1 MLTKEHT
8 AKKYDQDLDAIRTRV
23 LLMGGLVENQIR
35 AAIEAF
41 VSGDFDK
48 AKQVDQEDHH
58 VNALEV
64 AIDLDC
70 AQIIARRQPAAVDL
84 RMLMGISKIVTD
96 LERSGDEAAK
106 ISRMTRSIYGRD
118 ICWVSCISE
127 VSDMGNLALVMLRS
141 ALDTFARQDA
151 IEAANIVRDDLK
163 IDGKFKAITR
173 QLITFM
179 MEDPHVISSAL
190 EIMLIVKSIERIG
203 DHAKNLAEQ
212 VIYIV
217 RGTDVRHV
225 TIERLEQEARG
236 ISASIKE

>member
-1 MLTKEHT
+1 MFTNDHI
-8 AKKYDQDLDAIRTRV
+8 AKQYDQDLDSIRSRV
-23 LLMGGLVENQIR
+23 LLMGSLVENQIR
-35 AAIEAF
+35 AAIVAF
-41 VSGDFDK
+41 SEGDTEK
-48 AKQVDQEDHH
+48 ATQVDIEDHRI
-58 VNALEV
+58 NALEV

-70 AQIIARRQPAAVDL
+70 TQIVVRRQPAAIDL

-106 ISRMTRSIYGRD
+106 IARMTRTIYSRD
-118 ICWVSCISE
+118 ICRTSCIND
-127 VSDMGNLALVMLRS
+127 VRDMGNLAVSLLRA
-141 ALDTFARQDA
+141 ALDTFIRQDA
-151 IEAANIVRDDLK
+151 ARAADIVRDDLE

-179 MEDPHVISSAL
+179 MEDPRLISTAM
-190 EIMLIVKSIERIG
+190 EIMCIAKSMERIG

-225 TIERLEQEARG
+225 AIEQLEREAKG
-236 ISASIKE
+236 

>member
-1 MLTKEHT
+1 MFTKDHT
-8 AKKYDQDLDAIRTRV
+8 AKQYDQELDFIRSRV
-23 LLMGGLVENQIR
+23 LLMGGLVENQLR
-35 AAIEAF
+35 SAIDAF
-41 VSGDFDK
+41 VEGDIDK
-48 AKQVDQEDHH
+48 AARVDMEDHR

-64 AIDLDC
+64 NIDLDC

-106 ISRMTRSIYGRD
+106 IARMTRTIYGRD
-118 ICWVSCISE
+118 RCRVSCIND
-127 VSDMGNLALVMLRS
+127 VRDMGNLAVAMLRA
-141 ALDTFARQDA
+141 ALDTFVRQDA
-151 IEAANIVRDDLK
+151 AQAANIVREDLE
-163 IDGKFKAITR
+163 IDGKFKALTR

-179 MEDPHVISSAL
+179 MEDPRMISSAL
-190 EIMLIVKSIERIG
+190 EIMFIAKAVERIG

-225 TIERLEQEARG
+225 AIEHLEREARG
-236 ISASIKE
+236 IDCDE